1 MGALAEG
8 FVAFAQPL
16 IDQTDGSPEQLN
28 KAFAIAQ
35 LCFNLAISPEEQW
48 DKWLSEAQHAL
59 AIDDEEFESL
69 WHSIVLPM
77 IRRHEEMF
85 PLMHQRVST
94 AAWQNDPRPQLR
106 TKKGEPARRSTTTDR
121 YAPCPCNS
129 GKKYKFCCGTKPR

>member
-1 MGALAEG
+1 MGAIAEG
-8 FVAFAQPL
+8 FASFARPL

-35 LCFNLAISPEEQW
+35 LCYNLAILPEEKR
-48 DKWLSEAQHAL
+48 DKSLSEMQHAL
-59 AIDDEEFESL
+59 AMDDEELESL
-69 WHSIVLPM
+69 RHSIVLPM

-94 AAWQNDPRPQLR
+94 VACQNDPWQQMHPTMGDSLR
-106 TKKGEPARRSTTTDR
+106 KSTTTDR

-129 GKKYKFCCGTKPR
+129 GKKYKFCCGKKPR